1 MVRLRWGL
9 MLAVCGLLVAGC
21 GKAGP
26 DTDPRGGGGGDSD
39 DDEAFEPW
47 EEVLEDTEA
56 FAGFLT
62 LHRKRDNTVYLE
74 IPESQLDTDFG
85 LTLHI
90 GRGAGVFDLHQG
102 LPLTGARLMR
112 LRRVGDRVLLEHRN
126 ARFTA
131 DDGTPMRVSVDGN
144 TAHSVVAAWDV
155 ESQHDST
162 NNVLVDVT
170 EFLVSDYAD
179 LGRRLEGY
187 YDDKAPSLAEDR
199 SYVDRIQAFPR
210 NVEIDAMLTY
220 SSSARPSFGGEGI
233 PDTRSV
239 PAGVRYSFY
248 ALPDEPMRMRL
259 ADDRVGHFLDAVKD
273 FSRDREDDLYVQIVR
288 RWRLEKQDPGAAMS
302 EPVEPIVFYVDHSV
316 PEAYRPYVRRG
327 IEAWNGAFEQAGF
340 RNAVVVRDAPA
351 DPEWSAEDIRYS
363 AVRWTAAHQMG
374 YAIGPSQSDPR
385 TGEQLNGDVLIS
397 QSFMQ
402 GWIWNYE
409 RLGNPGAAAES
420 GAEPISELASMIAA
434 RGALDR
440 QALSLDPWQLAHM
453 CFAEVGKSHQLGF
466 QHAALLGLGVLDRD
480 GEVPEQYI
488 GDAIIDLVLH
498 EVGHVLGLRHNFK
511 SSSGTPSERLHDT
524 SFTGRNGVSLSVM
537 DYTPVNI
544 APDPD
549 DQGHYW
555 NVVAGSYDRWA
566 IQYAYSVIYEQPADG
581 PLATSGTPAASSE
594 AELNGLRK
602 IAGLA
607 SDSMHTYGT
616 DEDNWLGPY
625 AVDPLSSAWEL
636 GSDHVAY
643 ARSRAEIVEKVMP
656 TIEERM
662 LEDGEGYQ
670 RLRNAVNSLI
680 FERLNA
686 TLPLVK
692 YVGGAYVVRDHRGD
706 PGQRPAFTPVPAER
720 QREAVDLIAGSMLA
734 ENAFEFDADLLSR
747 LLPNRWSH
755 WGQSPATILQ
765 FPVLSN
771 MQAVHGSLVSGLVTP
786 PRLARMLDREAV
798 AAAGED
804 VYTVSELFGTLTGT
818 VWGEVGRGADARN
831 STPIRRNLQRIYTDQ
846 LAALALTESA
856 PGDASALARLELSEL
871 SARLGRALSGAGID
885 RSTRAHLAETRAR
898 VDRVLEATLVID

>member
-1 MVRLRWGL
+1 MMRLRCGL
-9 MLAVCGLLVAGC
+9 MLAVCGMLAAGC
-21 GKAGP
+21 AKAGP
-26 DTDPRGGGGGDSD
+26 DTDPRNG
-39 DDEAFEPW
+39 DDEDQPFEPW

-85 LTLHI
+85 MTMHV
-90 GRGAGVFDLHQG
+90 GQGAGVFNVHRG
-102 LPLTGARLMR
+102 LPLSGAQLMR

-126 ARFTA
+126 VRFTA
-131 DDGTPMRVSVDGN
+131 DEGTPMRVSVEGN
-144 TAHSVVAAWDV
+144 TAHSIVAAWDI

-179 LGRRLEGY
+179 FARRLESY
-187 YDDKAPSLAEDR
+187 YDDKTPSLDAER
-199 SYVDRIQAFPR
+199 SYVDRIQAFPE

-220 SSSARPSFGGEGI
+220 ESKTPPAFGGEGI
-233 PDTRSV
+233 PDARSV
-239 PAGVRYSFY
+239 PVGIRYSMY
-248 ALPDEPMRMRL
+248 ALPDEPMRMRQ

-273 FSRDREDDLYVQIVR
+273 FSRDQEDDLYVQIVR
-288 RWRLEKQDPGAAMS
+288 RWRLEKRNPGAEVS
-302 EPVEPIVFYVDHSV
+302 EPVAPIVFYIDHSV
-316 PEAYRPYVRRG
+316 PEPYRKYVRQG

-340 RNAVVVRDAPA
+340 RNAIEARDAP
-351 DPEWSAEDIRYS
+351 DDSTWSAEDIRYS

-420 GAEPISELASMIAA
+420 GAESGAEPISELAAMIAA
-434 RGALDR
+434 RGGLDR

-453 CFAEVGKSHQLGF
+453 CFAEVGKAHQLGF
-466 QHAALLGLGVLDRD
+466 QHAALLGLGMLDRGRD
-480 GEVPEQYI
+480 VPEQYI

-511 SSSGTPSERLHDT
+511 SSSGTPSDRLHDT
-524 SFTGRNGVSLSVM
+524 SFTGRHGVSLSVM

-581 PLATSGTPAASSE
+581 QLATSGTPAASSE

-602 IAGLA
+602 IAAQA
-607 SDSMHTYGT
+607 SDPMHTYGT
-616 DEDNWLGPY
+616 DEDNWLGAY

-636 GSDHVAY
+636 GSDHIAY
-643 ARSRAEIVEKVMP
+643 ARSRAEVVEKVMP

-662 LEDGEGYQ
+662 MEDGEGYQ

-692 YVGGAYVVRDHRGD
+692 YVGGAYVARDHRGD
-706 PGQRPAFTPVPAER
+706 PDERAAFTPVTPER
-720 QREAVDLIAGSMLA
+720 QREAVDLIARSMLA
-734 ENAFEFDADLLSR
+734 ENAFEFDADLLNR

-771 MQAVHGSLVSGLVTP
+771 MQAVHGSLVSGLMTP
-786 PRLARMLDREAV
+786 PRLARMLDREAL

-804 VYTVSELFGTLTGT
+804 VYTVSQLFGTLTGT
-818 VWGEVGRGADARN
+818 VWSELGRGADARN

-846 LAALALTESA
+846 LAALALAEAA

-871 SARLGRALSGAGID
+871 SVRLDRALSGARID